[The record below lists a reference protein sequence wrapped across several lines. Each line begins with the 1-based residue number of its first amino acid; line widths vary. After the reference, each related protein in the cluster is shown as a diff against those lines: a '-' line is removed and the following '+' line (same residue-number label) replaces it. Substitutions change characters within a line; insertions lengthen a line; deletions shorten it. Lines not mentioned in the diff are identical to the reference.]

1 MRPDPSGSRFE
12 VAVPGGVIVAQRAG
26 VGDPALLLHGGPGLS
41 EHLDELAG
49 ELRRARLSTVRFQQR
64 GVSPSTLAGPFDVTR
79 HVADAIAV
87 LDVAGIERAWLIG
100 HSWGGYLALQ
110 IASRH
115 PQRALGVLA
124 IGTLGAVGDGGAEAL
139 GPNLLARVSEEARA
153 EYATIEAREDAGTA
167 TDAESLRGIELLWP
181 AYFAD
186 PASAPPPPDDLAV
199 SLACNQQTAASIA
212 PDAERLATSLAGCMV
227 PTVFVHGDRD
237 PIDADASARATAAVM
252 PNAQVVTVP
261 GVGHFPWLER
271 PGCVADA
278 LIDLV
283 ALSI

>member
-1 MRPDPSGSRFE
+1 MRPDPSGSGFQ
-12 VAVPGGVIVAQRAG
+12 VAVPGGVIAAQRAG

-41 EHLDELAG
+41 EHLDELAD

-64 GVSPSTLAGPFDVTR
+64 GVAPSTLEGPFDVER

-124 IGTLGAVGDGGAEAL
+124 IATLGAVGDGGVSSL
-139 GPNLLARVSEEARA
+139 QSNLLAKVPEEARA
-153 EYATIEAREDAGTA
+153 EYAAIEAREDAGTA
-167 TDAESLRGIELLWP
+167 TVAESLRGIVLLWP

-186 PASAPPPPDDLAV
+186 PATAPPPPDDLAL
-199 SLACNQQTAASIA
+199 S
-212 PDAERLATSLAGCMV
+212 P
-227 PTVFVHGDRD
+227 
-237 PIDADASARATAAVM
+237 AR
-252 PNAQVVTVP
+252 
-261 GVGHFPWLER
+261 
-271 PGCVADA
+271 
-278 LIDLV
+278 
-283 ALSI
+283 

>member
-41 EHLDELAG
+41 EHLDELAD

-64 GVSPSTLAGPFDVTR
+64 GVAPSTLAGPFDVTR

-237 PIDADASARATAAVM
+237 PIDPDASARATAAVM

>member
-12 VAVPGGVIVAQRAG
+12 VAVPGGVIAAQRAG

-41 EHLDELAG
+41 EHLDELAD
-49 ELRRARLSTVRFQQR
+49 ELRRARLATVRFQQR
-64 GVSPSTLAGPFDVTR
+64 GISPSTAEGPFDVAR

-115 PQRALGVLA
+115 PQRILGILA
-124 IGTLGAVGDGGAEAL
+124 IGTLGGIGDGGAGTL
-139 GPNLLARVSEEARA
+139 GPNLLAKLDDAARSECEA
-153 EYATIEAREDAGTA
+153 IDAKDGAGEA
-167 TDAESLRGIELLWP
+167 TDADFVRAMELLWP

-186 PASAPPPPDDLAV
+186 PAAAPPMPADLAASV
-199 SLACNQQTAASIA
+199 ACNNGAMASIG
-212 PDAERLATSLAGCMV
+212 PDAERLASALAACTV
-227 PTVFVHGDRD
+227 PTVFLHGEDD
-237 PIDADASARATAAVM
+237 PIDIDASARATAEVM
-252 PNAQVVTVP
+252 PQAEVVAVP

-278 LIDLV
+278 LIELV